1 MNTTTTSQNLS
12 LKVSR
17 LIKAPRE
24 RVFAAWTTPEEIIR
38 WMTPD
43 PTQCLSAK
51 IDLRVGGEYHIL
63 LKSDNSDTVKVYGVY
78 REIKPPARLVF
89 TWTGM
94 NCLPAM
100 EGMSTMVAVD
110 LIEQKDGTLVQI
122 THEGFPDAEVR
133 DRHVHGW
140 TGSLENLE
148 KLA

>member
-1 MNTTTTSQNLS
+1 MNTTTTQPLS

-24 RVFAAWTTPEEIIR
+24 RVFAAWTMPKEIVK

-43 PTQCLSAK
+43 PSQCISAQ
-51 IDLRVGGEYHIL
+51 IDLRVGGEYQIR
-63 LKSDNSDTVKVYGVY
+63 LKSEKGEMTVHGVY
-78 REIKPPARLVF
+78 QEVKPPARLVF
-89 TWTGM
+89 TWTGT

-100 EGMSTMVAVD
+100 EGMSTVVTVD
-110 LIEQKDGTLVQI
+110 FTEHKDGTTVQI
-122 THEGFPDAEVR
+122 SHEGFPDADVR

-140 TGSLENLE
+140 NGSLDNLE

>member
-1 MNTTTTSQNLS
+1 MNTTTSQNLS

-24 RVFAAWTTPEEIIR
+24 RVFAAWTKPDQIIK

-43 PTQCLSAK
+43 PTQCLSAR
-51 IDLRVGGEYHIL
+51 IDLRVGGEYCIQ
-63 LKSDNSDTVKVYGVY
+63 LKSDDGGETKVHGLY
-78 REIKPPARLVF
+78 REVTPPARLVF

-100 EGMSTMVAVD
+100 EGMSTEVTVD
-110 LIEQKDGTLVQI
+110 FIEQQGGTLVQI

-133 DRHVHGW
+133 DRHVYGW